1 MRNRSLVTIFVIV
14 FIDLL
19 GFSMFLPLLS
29 YYAVSFGTTPALYGL
44 LASSYAAAQFIG
56 APILGRLSDRYGRR
70 PVLLVSVFGTFLAF
84 LWLGFAKSLWMLF
97 AARILDGLTGGNI
110 SVAQAYI
117 TDVTDEKNRAR
128 GLGLIG
134 AAFGLGFIIG
144 PAVGGAL
151 SVYGYSV
158 PAFAAAGLS
167 FLNLIAVYFWLVE
180 SLSEEKRV
188 ELARDSR
195 PAFSLGALWQ
205 ALNRLR
211 VGPLL
216 HIRFFFGLAF
226 ATFQTMFALYALDRL
241 GLQANQTSYILTYVG
256 VLSVFVQ
263 GVAIGWLTAR
273 IRESYLIFG
282 AAILMF
288 LSLVAWAFAN
298 SVWALLILLA
308 PLAMAGGALNTV
320 LNSTLTKVVYPEE
333 VGGTLG
339 LSASLESMTR
349 VIAPVVGGL
358 LLGRL
363 GTSAPGIFAAIVMAW
378 TVSFIWRRL
387 IAKPDPP
394 LPRRGSSAVAKA
406 SL

>member
-1 MRNRSLVTIFVIV
+1 MHKRSLVTVLIVV

-29 YYAVSFGTTPALYGL
+29 YYAVSLGTTPLVYGL
-44 LASSYAAAQFIG
+44 LVSSYAAAQFIG

-70 PVLLVSVFGTFLAF
+70 PVLLVSIFGTFLGF
-84 LWLGFAKSLWMLF
+84 LLLGFAKSLWMLF

-158 PAFAAAGLS
+158 PAFVAAGLA
-167 FLNLIAVYFWLVE
+167 FLNLLTVYFWLPE
-180 SLSEEKRV
+180 SLSEEKRA

-205 ALNRLR
+205 ALNRPR

-226 ATFQTMFALYALDRL
+226 ATFQTMFALYALYRL
-241 GLQANQTSYILTYVG
+241 GLEAKQTSYILAYVG

-273 IRESYLIFG
+273 VRESHLIFG
-282 AAILMF
+282 AAVLMSS
-288 LSLVAWAFAN
+288 SLLAWAFAPN
-298 SVWALLILLA
+298 VWTLLILLA
-308 PLAMAGGALNTV
+308 PLALGGGMLNTI
-320 LNSTLTKVVYPEE
+320 LNSALTKVVYPEE
-333 VGGTLG
+333 VGGALG
-339 LSASLESMTR
+339 LSASLESLTR
-349 VIAPVVGGL
+349 VIAPLAGGL

-363 GTSAPGIFAAIVMAW
+363 GTSAPGVFAAIVMVW

-387 IAKPDPP
+387 IARPDPP
-394 LPRRGSSAVAKA
+394 LPRRGSSASVEAP
-406 SL
+406 L